1 MMPQLLRDVAR
12 CRGLRKKNYALN
24 DTATVCRYI
33 ILHAWKQ
40 FRWGLQRTMLCSIPK
55 GKRRFIYKYTEHV
68 NDLQLQLCSQDET
81 HTFAFSLVLS
91 FISFHVIFGLLSY
104 HSVVFCILFYVYCVY
119 FVRVFLYVPLFYILS
134 FRIQARKNTTC
145 AMPTNTLVMNL
156 IDRLIDS
163 FLKYDQSHAEQLSQ
177 VVTATRCLQFTR
189 LHCWQNMRY
198 RQTRVRLRWVLL
210 CANSILWWWWINNSD
225 YKRTVCR

>member
-1 MMPQLLRDVAR
+1 
-12 CRGLRKKNYALN
+12 
-24 DTATVCRYI
+24 
-33 ILHAWKQ
+33 
-40 FRWGLQRTMLCSIPK
+40 MLCSIPK

-134 FRIQARKNTTC
+134 FCIQARTTC

-163 FLKYDQSHAEQLSQ
+163 FLKYDQAMLNNYHKSLLQHVVCSSHVCIVDKTCAIGRLVFDCAEFCF
-177 VVTATRCLQFTR
+177 AP
-189 LHCWQNMRY
+189 
-198 RQTRVRLRWVLL
+198 
-210 CANSILWWWWINNSD
+210 ILPYCD
-225 YKRTVCR
+225 DDE